1 MAAEAARGQDMNDTP
16 STEALL
22 VELRNSRTDMWRWV
36 KAASESQFLSVPIPA
51 ETISAWR
58 QREPETW
65 AKVAGWF
72 AAHGKR
78 IVES

>member
-1 MAAEAARGQDMNDTP
+1 MPT
-16 STEALL
+16 TEALL
-22 VELRNSRTDMWRWV
+22 AELRDSRTDMWRWV
-36 KAASESQFLSVPIPA
+36 KAASESQAPHVVIPA
-51 ETISAWR
+51 EAIRAWR

-78 IVES
+78 IVER